1 VFGFELRGIWFCF
14 VITVDCSDVQRDYL
28 HGRED
33 ASSDVCRIDRIDM
46 SVNLPSFD
54 AETPPPPYTPPKM
67 MCVFPA
73 YEEAPPPYE
82 SLSRSQS
89 SETVASEQNTGRSE

>member
-1 VFGFELRGIWFCF
+1 LLFA
-14 VITVDCSDVQRDYL
+14 ITVDCSDGESHGDYL
-28 HGRED
+28 HRRED

-46 SVNLPSFD
+46 SVSLPSFD

-67 MCVFPA
+67 MCMFPT

-82 SLSRSQS
+82 SMSRSQS
-89 SETVASEQNTGRSE
+89 TETVASEQNIGRSE